1 MKRIGAALLLCV
13 LFLCACQSK
22 VNHEQEST
30 QHEHVPDGA
39 DCQHVQYCAD
49 CGEQLA
55 ETGEHDY
62 PDTPDAQQDGYS
74 YYECRVCGHVNII
87 NQDGMP
93 VVPVG

>member
-1 MKRIGAALLLCV
+1 MKKNSIVLLLCV
-13 LFLCACQSK
+13 ACLCACQSE
-22 VNHEQEST
+22 VDRDQET
-30 QHEHVPDGA
+30 LQHVHVPDGA

-49 CGEQLA
+49 CGELLA
-55 ETGEHDY
+55 ERGEHVY
-62 PDTPDAQQDGYS
+62 PDTPDAQQDGFS